1 MPDSVGPPLP
11 GVKVCLGESNELLV
25 GGPGVML
32 GYWKRPDATRE
43 VIDNEGWLKTGDIAE
58 IVEGKIYIR
67 GRIKDILV
75 TSTGEK
81 IPRADLESAIGL
93 DGLFD
98 QVVIVGEG
106 KPYLAA
112 LIVLNRGAWADLA
125 ASKGLDPDDPQ
136 TLQKPEVR
144 DRAVSR
150 INACLGEFP
159 AYAEIKAA
167 YLTLDPWTVD
177 NNMMT
182 STLKPRRTFIMEN
195 YANEIEAL
203 YEGHG
208 LPPGSSV

>member
-1 MPDSVGPPLP
+1 M
-11 GVKVCLGESNELLV
+11 
-25 GGPGVML
+25 
-32 GYWKRPDATRE
+32 
-43 VIDNEGWLKTGDIAE
+43 
-58 IVEGKIYIR
+58 
-67 GRIKDILV
+67 
-75 TSTGEK
+75 
-81 IPRADLESAIGL
+81 
-93 DGLFD
+93 LFD

-125 ASKGLDPDDPQ
+125 ASMGIDPDDPA
-136 TLQKPEVR
+136 TLREIEVR
-144 DRAVSR
+144 DKAVSR

-159 AYAEIKAA
+159 AYARVMAA

-195 YANEIEAL
+195 YAGEIETL

-208 LPPGSSV
+208 LPPGSAT